1 MFRQQIVI
9 ADTLPAIRNIFSKY
23 DLSIDE
29 LTSIEACSQDF
40 VVRVPLVGAFSSGKS
55 SLLNALVDEAL
66 FATDIT
72 AETGVPAELR
82 YGKHESF
89 KGNQPDGSSIP
100 LTREQI
106 RENHLDALK
115 PNGWASIT
123 LPLAQL
129 EEIPHLCLVDMP
141 GWDSGIEGHKRAID
155 GYINR
160 SLAYC
165 VIADAARGSLGQS
178 IHTALNELALYDV
191 PIVLVVTMID
201 DRSDAELDGIIKH
214 ISAELEHSIKRPLLA
229 IARVSAHEGNIS
241 QFTAALKKLDGLAE
255 PLFASQIANR
265 LEVQIGDVKSYLAR
279 LANKDDQSSEALAA
293 QIEHHSS
300 VMRDFEAAL
309 AEETIALENRVEPV
323 LGKIMQRVESS
334 LQSQLESLA
343 DTALRGGKISADIE
357 ATIRIAATQGLQ
369 HDFAP
374 EMKRYLSRVTDAFPI
389 AIHSSVHIPEKE
401 TAQSNTAEVIAIT
414 SAATAAVPMLTSAV
428 GSIPVVGPILA
439 PAVKFI
445 VPLLAAWF
453 SSGQK
458 KTAEAERREDVRQQ
472 ICTSVIPQAVAETRL
487 ALGQLLRSKI
497 DEARQSI
504 AERAQA
510 ERQNIADALTRA
522 RNDLSRSQAEYDAL
536 RRQYA
541 EDSTALDDALAR
553 LTAAWPKPYRI
564 A

>member
-1 MFRQQIVI
+1 MFRQQNVI
-9 ADTLPAIRNIFSKY
+9 TETLPTLRNILGKY
-23 DLSIDE
+23 DLPASE
-29 LTSIEACSQDF
+29 LASIEAHACDF
-40 VVRVPLVGAFSSGKS
+40 IVRVPLVGAFSSGKS
-55 SLLNALVDEAL
+55 SLLNAFVEEAL

-72 AETGVPAELR
+72 AETGVPAELQF
-82 YGKHESF
+82 GEHECF
-89 KGNQPDGSSIP
+89 KGSLPDGSSIP
-100 LTREQI
+100 LTREQVC
-106 RENHLDALK
+106 ENRLDALR
-115 PNGWASIT
+115 PNGWVNIT

-178 IHTALNELALYDV
+178 IHTALNELALYDL

-201 DRSDAELDGIIKH
+201 DRSDAALDDIVKH
-214 ISAELEHSIKRPLLA
+214 IAAELENTIKRPLLA

-241 QFTAALKKLDGLAE
+241 EFTTALQKLEGLAE
-255 PLFASQIANR
+255 PLFASQVANR
-265 LEVQIGDVKSYLAR
+265 LEVQIANVKDYLAR
-279 LANKDDQSSEALAA
+279 LANRDDQSSEALAA
-293 QIEHHSS
+293 EIERHETA
-300 VMRDFEAAL
+300 MRNFETAL
-309 AEETIALENRVEPV
+309 AEETTALENRVEPV
-323 LGKIMQRVESS
+323 LDKIMQRVESS

-343 DTALRGGKISADIE
+343 STALHGGEIGADIE

-374 EMKRYLSRVTDAFPI
+374 EMKRYISRVTDAFPI
-389 AIHSSVHIPEKE
+389 SIRSNLHIPDKVAE
-401 TAQSNTAEVIAIT
+401 QSNTAEVIAIT
-414 SAATAAVPMLTSAV
+414 GAATAATPLLTGVVAA
-428 GSIPVVGPILA
+428 IPVVGPFLA

-445 VPLLAAWF
+445 VPLLAAWL

-458 KTAEAERREDVRQQ
+458 KVEEAERREDVRQQ
-472 ICTSVIPQAVAETRL
+472 ILGSVIPLTIAETRM
-487 ALGQLLRSKI
+487 AIEQLLRGKI

-504 AERAQA
+504 AERAQT
-510 ERQNIADALTRA
+510 ERQSITTALTHA
-522 RNDLSRSQAEYDAL
+522 RENLARSQSEYDAL

-541 EDSTALDDALAR
+541 EDSITLDEILAR
-553 LTAAWPKPYRI
+553 LAAAQPAPNKP